1 MEKMF
6 NTPYVPISWGELIDK
21 ITILEIK
28 RSNIESQASIKNISI
43 ELLYLEK
50 ILQDNHGVS
59 GKVADLRLQ
68 LSEVNARLWDI
79 EDRIREKELRQEFD
93 DEFIETARSVYL
105 INDQRARLKRR
116 VNLLLDSEIV
126 EEKGYLDFN

>member
-6 NTPYVPISWGELIDK
+6 DTPYVPISWGELIDK

-28 RSNIESQASIKNISI
+28 RSNIESQAAIKNISI

-50 ILQDNHGVS
+50 ILQDNYGVS